1 MIEHVSIAIDG
12 PAGAGKSTVARIVA
26 KRLGLLYVDTG
37 AMYRSVAW
45 LAVRFGIRPTDELG
59 LTRLLDEYPL
69 GFERDPAFGTLVV
82 RFQNQDITPELRSP
96 EVSAIVSQLSVH
108 PFVRERLTSIQR
120 SLRRDSGVV
129 MDGRDIGTVVIPDA
143 DVKVFLTASLD
154 ERARR
159 RAEEITADQGREV
172 SEVSIRTS
180 MAERDAR
187 DSSRDVAPLR
197 PAADAYIL
205 DSTGKSID
213 EVVDEILR
221 LVQESVK

>member
-1 MIEHVSIAIDG
+1 MVEHVSIAIDG

-45 LAVRFGIRPTDELG
+45 LAVRFGVRPSDELG
-59 LTRLLDEYPL
+59 LTRLLDEYLL
-69 GFERDPAFGTLVV
+69 GFERDPALGTLVV

-96 EVSAIVSQLSVH
+96 EVSGIVSQLSVH
-108 PFVRERLTSIQR
+108 PLVRERLTSIQR
-120 SLRRDSGVV
+120 SLRRDTGVV
-129 MDGRDIGTVVIPDA
+129 MDGRDIGTVVMPDA

-159 RAEEITADQGREV
+159 RAEEITAAQGREV
-172 SEVSIRTS
+172 SEVSIRKS

-221 LVQESVK
+221 LVRESVK

>member
-1 MIEHVSIAIDG
+1 MGEHVSIAIDG

-26 KRLGLLYVDTG
+26 KRLCLLYVDTG
-37 AMYRSVAW
+37 AMYRSIAW
-45 LAVRFGIRPTDELG
+45 LAVRFGVSPADERA

-69 GFERDPAFGTLVV
+69 TFQRDPELGTLVV
-82 RFQNQDITPELRSP
+82 RFQNQDITSLLRSP

-108 PFVRERLTSIQR
+108 PLVRERLTSIQR
-120 SLRRDSGVV
+120 SLGRDTSVV
-129 MDGRDIGTVVIPDA
+129 MDGRDIGTVVMPDA

-159 RAEEITADQGREV
+159 RAEEIAAAQGREV
-172 SEVSIRTS
+172 SEVSIRES
-180 MAERDAR
+180 MAERDER

-205 DSTGKSID
+205 DSTGKSVD